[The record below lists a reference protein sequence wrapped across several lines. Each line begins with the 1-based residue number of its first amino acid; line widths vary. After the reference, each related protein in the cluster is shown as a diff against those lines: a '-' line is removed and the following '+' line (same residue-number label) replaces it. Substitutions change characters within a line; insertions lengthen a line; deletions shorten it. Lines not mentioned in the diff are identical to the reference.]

1 MNEIIKL
8 TSRNSVISFI
18 KRSKASFLIKCYSTV
33 LFYNGYVMIHLYVSI
48 IVKVWLKGEGD
59 GRKFTKR
66 TQVEEGSSETYEGVK
81 GVGPYTL
88 NFPP

>member
-1 MNEIIKL
+1 
-8 TSRNSVISFI
+8 
-18 KRSKASFLIKCYSTV
+18 
-33 LFYNGYVMIHLYVSI
+33 MIHLYVSI

-66 TQVEEGSSETYEGVK
+66 TQVEEGSSETYESAK